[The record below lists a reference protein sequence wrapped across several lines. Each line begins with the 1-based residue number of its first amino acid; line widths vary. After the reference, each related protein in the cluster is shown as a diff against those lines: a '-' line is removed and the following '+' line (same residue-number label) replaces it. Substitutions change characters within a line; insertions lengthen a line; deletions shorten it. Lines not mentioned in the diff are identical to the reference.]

1 MMEEWR
7 SLRAKGDFSFM
18 AHHTNESGLSRVPV
32 LVKMSGSGFGVK
44 SREADI
50 RRLGVFNSNGD
61 QIGSVE
67 DFYVDTQE
75 REVRFLEVGAGG
87 FMGLGEKR
95 FLIPVE
101 AVTNFREGGVTVGES
116 REEIGEPPFD
126 TKIVPL
132 VAYEQDEY

>member
-1 MMEEWR
+1 
-7 SLRAKGDFSFM
+7 M
-18 AHHTNESGLSRVPV
+18 ARHAEESGLGSVPM
-32 LVKMSGSGFGVK
+32 LVKMSDSGFGVK
-44 SREADI
+44 SRESDI
-50 RRLGVFNSNGD
+50 RRLGVFNRDGD

-87 FMGLGEKR
+87 FLGLGEKR

-101 AVTNFREGGVTVGES
+101 AVTNFREGGVTVDQS
-116 REEIGEPPFD
+116 REEDSESPLD

-132 VAYEQDEY
+132 VAHERDPYDNY

>member
-1 MMEEWR
+1 MAKP
-7 SLRAKGDFSFM
+7 RAKGGSSFM
-18 AHHTNESGLSRVPV
+18 AYHTDESGLGRVPT
-32 LVKMSGSGFGVK
+32 LVKMSGSEFGVK
-44 SREADI
+44 SRESDL
-50 RRLGVFNSNGD
+50 RRLGVFNRNGD

-75 REVRFLEVGAGG
+75 REVRFLEVSAGG

-116 REEIGEPPFD
+116 REKTSESPLD

-132 VAYEQDEY
+132 VAYERDEY

>member
-1 MMEEWR
+1 
-7 SLRAKGDFSFM
+7 M
-18 AHHTNESGLSRVPV
+18 AYHADESGLGRVPM
-32 LVKMSGSGFGVK
+32 LVKMSDSGFGVK
-44 SREADI
+44 SRESDI
-50 RRLGVFNSNGD
+50 RRLGVFNQNGE

-101 AVTNFREGGVTVGES
+101 AVTNFRECGVTVGES
-116 REEIGEPPFD
+116 REKVSESPPFD
-126 TKIVPL
+126 TKIIPL
-132 VAYEQDEY
+132 DAYERNI

>member
-1 MMEEWR
+1 
-7 SLRAKGDFSFM
+7 M
-18 AHHTNESGLSRVPV
+18 AYHTDESGLGRVPT
-32 LVKMSGSGFGVK
+32 LVKMSGSEFGVK
-44 SREADI
+44 SRESDI
-50 RRLGVFNSNGD
+50 RRLGVFNRNGD

-67 DFYVDTQE
+67 DFYIDTQE
-75 REVRFLEVGAGG
+75 REVRFLEVSAGG

-116 REEIGEPPFD
+116 REKTSESPLD

-132 VAYEQDEY
+132 VAYERDEY

>member
-1 MMEEWR
+1 
-7 SLRAKGDFSFM
+7 M
-18 AHHTNESGLSRVPV
+18 AYHTDESGLGRVPT
-32 LVKMSGSGFGVK
+32 LVKMSGSEFGVK
-44 SREADI
+44 SRESDI
-50 RRLGVFNSNGD
+50 RRLGVFNRNGD

-75 REVRFLEVGAGG
+75 REVRFLEVSAGG

-116 REEIGEPPFD
+116 REKTSESPLD

-132 VAYEQDEY
+132 VAYERDEY

>member
-1 MMEEWR
+1 M
-7 SLRAKGDFSFM
+7 AKPRVKGGSSFM
-18 AHHTNESGLSRVPV
+18 AHHTDKSGLSRVPV
-32 LVKMSGSGFGVK
+32 LVKMSDSGFGVK

-116 REEIGEPPFD
+116 REEIGESPFD

>member
-1 MMEEWR
+1 
-7 SLRAKGDFSFM
+7 M
-18 AHHTNESGLSRVPV
+18 ARHAEESGLGSVPM
-32 LVKMSGSGFGVK
+32 LVKMSDSGFGVK
-44 SREADI
+44 SRESDI
-50 RRLGVFNSNGD
+50 RRLGVFNRDGD

-87 FMGLGEKR
+87 FLGLGEKR

-101 AVTNFREGGVTVGES
+101 AVTNFREGGVTVDQS
-116 REEIGEPPFD
+116 REEDSESPLD

-132 VAYEQDEY
+132 VAHERDPYDNH